1 MTNSPEII
9 AVVEDDAPELLDTA
23 PLDAAT
29 GGVQY
34 GGTNTCEPVTPTPT
48 PTVSFAYTKI
58 ENTYDKTVDNF
69 DRVDGFAKS

>member
-9 AVVEDDAPELLDTA
+9 AVAENDAPELLDTET
-23 PLDAAT
+23 LDAAT

-48 PTVSFAYTKI
+48 PTVSFSYAKI
-58 ENTYDKTVDNF
+58 ENTYDKTVDSF
-69 DRVDGFAKS
+69 DRIDGFTKS